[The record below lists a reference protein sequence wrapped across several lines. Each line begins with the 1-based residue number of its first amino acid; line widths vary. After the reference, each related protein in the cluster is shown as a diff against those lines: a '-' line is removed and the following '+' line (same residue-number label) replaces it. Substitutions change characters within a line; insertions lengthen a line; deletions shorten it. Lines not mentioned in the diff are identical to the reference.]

1 MTLER
6 PVQIQIGMLA
16 MVGAMMLGLGSGDAT
31 LPLLVLFAAI
41 TSLVFT
47 DVLNWL
53 CLNRIV
59 ANVAAVLA
67 LFSCLADFIQQDIPG
82 KLLAVANL
90 LVYLQVILFYQRKHD
105 RLYWQLIVLSLLQV
119 VVSAALNVPVGFGIL
134 LLVYA
139 ALAISTLTFFF
150 LHREVMRVTELGRR
164 RRPGEAAS
172 RVVHQATPIWHC
184 LLEST
189 PHVTSAVNGRR
200 ITTRLTE
207 RGLISQIVAMG
218 VTTLVLSLVLF
229 YSFPRLGVGGGRA
242 MVSRSVSLVGFSSE
256 LSLGRL
262 NDVLQSDELVMRI
275 SLRHAESGEA
285 IRVMGDPYIRG
296 AVLTDYVAH
305 GQEVAWQQRRDFTR
319 GFLRPSMT
327 GPPPGLLRPPPGR
340 TLVRQDVIL
349 EPMREPVL
357 FAIFPAFRTDE
368 TSDDLRL
375 DPITKRLESQ
385 EMLQANTR
393 REYRYRLAT
402 TALRGG
408 TQVAVTPHV
417 FRQRDPSYDEYLKIE
432 LNQLRVFD
440 ARRFPRLKMI
450 ADQIAQQS
458 RSLGGSRADV
468 ARALREH
475 FLRVENDYAYTLQL
489 SQIERDPSLDPIE
502 DFVVNHRT
510 GHCEYYASA
519 LVMMLRSQ
527 GIPARLIVGF
537 RSDEY
542 NTIGGYYQVRQ
553 RHAHVWVEAYLEL
566 DEVVAELP
574 PDSDIGPYG
583 GWLRLDPTPG
593 IERAWNSTTNR
604 TMGNVIDE
612 FLDYAQVLW
621 SDYVLGLT
629 AKRQQESIYAPV
641 SEKADPDA
649 LSETWTQFAQQL
661 QRLANAAARFL
672 IGPQMRLMLI
682 LVLLIS
688 SIWFMAYFRRLNVPP
703 GTRPV
708 SRWKMLVTGQQPRQG
723 LEVPATQPVLFYR
736 RFERLLAKLG
746 LVRPAG
752 QTQREFAASAERH
765 LKALPHTGDADVR
778 VPALVVGAFYRVK
791 FGAEVL
797 PATEETTI
805 DDGLKRLEQ
814 HALRRETQVASPDSS
829 ATNRAKIEATD
840 SGPPEPP

>member
-1 MTLER
+1 MKLER
-6 PVQIQIGMLA
+6 LVQIQIAMLA
-16 MVGAMMLGLGSGDAT
+16 TVGAMMLGLGSGDAT

-41 TSLVFT
+41 TSLMFT

-59 ANVAAVLA
+59 ANVAAMLA
-67 LFSCLADFIQQDIPG
+67 LFSCLGDFIQQDIPG

-119 VVSAALNVPVGFGIL
+119 VVSAALNVPVEFGML

-150 LHREVMRVTELGRR
+150 LHREVTRITGLGRGR
-164 RRPGEAAS
+164 RVGGTAS
-172 RVVHQATPIWHC
+172 RAANQSTPVWHG
-184 LLEST
+184 LLESA
-189 PHVTSAVNGRR
+189 PRVTSPLSGRR
-200 ITTRLTE
+200 IMARLKE
-207 RGLISQIVAMG
+207 RGLTSQIVAMG
-218 VTTLVLSLVLF
+218 ATTLVLSLVLF
-229 YSFPRLGVGGGRA
+229 YSFPRLGAGGGRA
-242 MVSRSVSLVGFSSE
+242 MLVRSVSLVGFSSE
-256 LSLGRL
+256 LSLGRM

-275 SLRHAESGEA
+275 SFRQAESGEA
-285 IRVMGDPYIRG
+285 IRVIGDPYIRG
-296 AVLTDYVAH
+296 AVLTDYVAN
-305 GQEVAWQQRRDFTR
+305 GQEVAWRQRRDFTR
-319 GFLRPSMT
+319 GFIRPSMT
-327 GPPPGLLRPPPGR
+327 GLPPGLLRPPPGR
-340 TLVRQDVIL
+340 ALVRQDVIL
-349 EPMREPVL
+349 EPAREPVL
-357 FAIFPAFRTDE
+357 FAVFPAFRTDE

-385 EMLQANTR
+385 EMLQGNIR

-402 TALRGG
+402 TAIRGG
-408 TQVAVTPHV
+408 AQVAVTPHV
-417 FRQRDPSYDEYLKIE
+417 FRHRDPSNDEYLKIE

-440 ARRFPRLKMI
+440 ARRFPQLKAI

-458 RSLGGSRADV
+458 RALGGSRADV

-475 FLRVENDYAYTLQL
+475 FLRAGNDYAYTLQL
-489 SQIERDPSLDPIE
+489 SQIERDPRLDPIE

-510 GHCEYYASA
+510 GQCEYYASA

-553 RHAHVWVEAYLEL
+553 RHAHAWVEAYLEP

-574 PDSDIGPYG
+574 PNSDLGPYG
-583 GWLRLDPTPG
+583 GWLRLDATPG
-593 IERAWNSTTNR
+593 IDRDWGATTNR

-641 SEKADPDA
+641 SETADPDA
-649 LSETWTQFAQQL
+649 LSQTWEQLTEQF
-661 QRLANAAARFL
+661 QRLADVTLRFL
-672 IGPQMRLMLI
+672 ISPQMRFLLI

-688 SIWFMAYFRRLNVPP
+688 SIWFMAYFRRLNLPP

-708 SRWKMLVTGQQPRQG
+708 SRWKMLVTGQQPRPD
-723 LEVPATQPVLFYR
+723 LELPATHPVLFYR

-746 LVRPAG
+746 LARPAG
-752 QTQREFAASAERH
+752 QTQREFAMSAERH
-765 LKALPHTGDADVR
+765 LKALPHTGDADLL
-778 VPALVVGAFYRVK
+778 VPTLVVTAFYRVK

-797 PATEETTI
+797 TAREGTMI
-805 DDGLKRLEQ
+805 DDELKRLEQ
-814 HALRRETQVASPDSS
+814 HALHRETPGESPDRS
-829 ATNRAKIEATD
+829 ATSRAKFESTD
-840 SGPPEPP
+840 SGR